1 MKNTTPIEML
11 ESSLD
16 LSLNNSLQCIQ
27 GKIQMDLFIPKEEM
41 HPNHSESCSLL

>member
-1 MKNTTPIEML
+1 MKNITPIEML

-16 LSLNNSLQCIQ
+16 LSLNHALQCIQ

-41 HPNHSESCSLL
+41 LPNHSESCSLL